1 MFWHLCRRIAF
12 IGSIGG
18 VFRIGVSIRTDY
30 VNTRRQ
36 RRFRFDFYATS
47 ADLAT
52 FNREEGTLRVRHQ
65 VVCFSEIIH
74 GTSNYNR
81 TIFRYIFHADFI
93 LLTFR
98 RCENITILP
107 NLRRRFK
114 RFAIAEVRCYTIIKQ
129 VVNTTTPG
137 KLFVITFIGRPGNA
151 VKRFLICPVI
161 TTAQGNQHFIPLR
174 LILNINAR
182 LFLLIQNAVRAG
194 VCRIFG
200 IEVEIGI
207 HRIVQIEQWHR
218 VVVTKPGVD
227 VITHTHKVD
236 TGQQGVVDIASGKL
250 ALQLGI
256 NGEVLQLLIINDV
269 FTCQIMAF
277 IRWR

>member
-1 MFWHLCRRIAF
+1 M
-12 IGSIGG
+12 
-18 VFRIGVSIRTDY
+18 
-30 VNTRRQ
+30 
-36 RRFRFDFYATS
+36 
-47 ADLAT
+47 
-52 FNREEGTLRVRHQ
+52 
-65 VVCFSEIIH
+65 
-74 GTSNYNR
+74 
-81 TIFRYIFHADFI
+81 
-93 LLTFR
+93 
-98 RCENITILP
+98 
-107 NLRRRFK
+107 
-114 RFAIAEVRCYTIIKQ
+114 
-129 VVNTTTPG
+129 
-137 KLFVITFIGRPGNA
+137 
-151 VKRFLICPVI
+151 ICPVI
-161 TTAQGNQHFIPLR
+161 TTAQGDQHFIPLR